1 MSDNIVKHVEYDE
14 NGKEYV
20 DIWKIET
27 RDECIERAQEDCEK
41 LLSGD
46 AGDAPVAHI
55 KNLSKIL
62 ATAIYDK
69 HLLKHPMP
77 EQDPVVR
84 AGNFDEVALGYT
96 PETAIAEAR
105 RCLNCKKPA
114 CRTGCPVSVRIP
126 EFIAKVAEGDFDA
139 AYDIITST
147 NSLPAVSGRV
157 CPQEK
162 QCESKCVRGIKGE
175 SVAIG
180 RLERFVADYHMN
192 KRVKAAVKAPAS
204 NGHRVAVVGSGPAG
218 LSCAGDLRRMGY
230 DVTVYEAF
238 HKSGGVLVYGIPQF
252 RLPKE
257 IVAAEIDNLKAMGVK
272 IINNAIVGKSETV
285 DELFADGYEAVFI
298 GSGAGLPQFLHI
310 PGENL
315 LGVYSANELLT
326 RVNLMKAYR
335 DDYDTPIKHFHNVC
349 VVGAGN
355 VAMDAAR
362 VAKRLGAEH
371 VYIAYRRGK
380 DELPARKEE
389 VEHAEAEGIEFRL
402 LNNPV
407 AIHAGEDGHVTG
419 IELQKQELGEPDE
432 KGRRRPIEVPG
443 SEFEMAC
450 DSVIMALGTSPNP
463 LLRKATPDLEYSD
476 RGGIVVKD
484 DTVTTMKDGVFA
496 GGDAVTGAATVI
508 KAMGAGKKAAAAID
522 AYIKSK

>member
-1 MSDNIVKHVEYDE
+1 MANMRMD
-14 NGKEYV
+14 
-20 DIWKIET
+20 
-27 RDECIERAQEDCEK
+27 
-41 LLSGD
+41 
-46 AGDAPVAHI
+46 
-55 KNLSKIL
+55 KN
-62 ATAIYDK
+62 
-69 HLLKHPMP
+69 PMP

-96 PETAIAEAR
+96 PEMAMDEAK
-105 RCLNCKKPA
+105 RCLNCHNMP

-139 AYDIITST
+139 AYEIITST
-147 NSLPAVSGRV
+147 NSLPAVCGRV

-175 SVAIG
+175 SVGIG

-192 KRVKAAVKAPAS
+192 KEVKDEVKAPES
-204 NGHRVAVVGSGPAG
+204 NGHRIAIVGSGPAS
-218 LSCAGDLRRMGY
+218 LTCAGDLRKMGY
-230 DVTVYEAF
+230 DVTIFEAF

-257 IVAAEIDNLKAMGVK
+257 IVAAEIENLKAMGVK
-272 IINNAIVGKSETV
+272 IINNAIIGKSETV

-362 VAKRLGAEH
+362 VSKRLGAEH

-402 LNNPV
+402 LNKPV
-407 AIHAGEDGHVTG
+407 PVEGSNWILDVDTVVIAI
-419 IELQKQELGEPDE
+419 
-432 KGRRRPIEVPG
+432 
-443 SEFEMAC
+443 
-450 DSVIMALGTSPNP
+450 GTSPNP
-463 LLRKATPDLEYSD
+463 LIRNTTKGLTFTRK
-476 RGGIVVKD
+476 GGIEAD
-484 DTVTTMKDGVFA
+484 EGGATAREGVFA

-508 KAMGAGKKAAAAID
+508 LAMGAGKTGAKSID
-522 AYIKSK
+522 EYIKSKK